1 MAQIK
6 TAVSLDK
13 ALREKIDILAH
24 KMNVSRSRLFAMALE
39 DFLRLHENEQLL
51 REIDRDCRDE
61 PDQARQT
68 LRRGMRRIHRK
79 IVEGE
84 WL

>member
-13 ALREKIDILAH
+13 TLYEQVDILANEL
-24 KMNVSRSRLFAMALE
+24 KVSRSRLFTMALQ
-39 DFLRLHENEQLL
+39 DFLRRHDNEKLL
-51 REIDRDCRDE
+51 QEINNAYEDE
-61 PDQARQT
+61 ADPARQT

-79 IVEGE
+79 ILEGQ
-84 WL
+84 W